1 MRVLKFGASWC
12 DKCSILSNLIKES
25 DLDLPEIE
33 EIDLDEEPELAEKY
47 GVQTLPTICFV
58 DDLGKLLKKSARA
71 TETKQPLTPEI
82 ILKEYNKLREEHE

>member
-12 DKCSILSNLIKES
+12 DKCSVLSKLIKES

-58 DDLGKLLKKSARA
+58 DDLGKLLKKLARSA
-71 TETKQPLTPEI
+71 ETKQPLTPEI
-82 ILKEYNKLREEHE
+82 ILKEYTKLKEDHE

>member
-12 DKCSILSNLIKES
+12 DKCSVLSNLIKES

-47 GVQTLPTICFV
+47 GVQTLPTIC
-58 DDLGKLLKKSARA
+58 G
-71 TETKQPLTPEI
+71 
-82 ILKEYNKLREEHE
+82 